1 MSDGAMG
8 VEGYWRLEM
17 GLIFIH
23 RLQNRQ
29 KKDGLPQ
36 PRLDTLHLHIPLQS
50 MLVNISNKSSDEMTD
65 RALVHRSN

>member
-36 PRLDTLHLHIPLQS
+36 PHLDTLHLHIPLQS
-50 MLVNISNKSSDEMTD
+50 MLVSQTNRVMK
-65 RALVHRSN
+65 